1 MTDVEAI
8 LREIVKARSQ
18 GYAVVDQEYE
28 MGLRSV
34 AVPMYGITGKIK
46 GVIALTSRA
55 QQMSAEVAVT
65 THLPAL
71 LETQSLVRG
80 LI

>member
-1 MTDVEAI
+1 MRFKSMPRVSGPIRIMTRD
-8 LREIVKARSQ
+8 
-18 GYAVVDQEYE
+18 
-28 MGLRSV
+28 
-34 AVPMYGITGKIK
+34 TGKVK

-71 LETQSLVRG
+71 LKAQSLVRG